1 MYKILRHKYG
11 QVIFSEYI
19 TTFFM
24 VVAIVIAMG
33 TLVKRSIQGRMFAA
47 HGSVFQDVNAV
58 FSDPAMNFQG
68 NIWAQ
73 YEPYYIVNAESLK
86 NYRQQ
91 HDGRILPGG
100 RDGIVE
106 YRDNNDIRSRAHRA
120 QPPPAWTD

>member
-1 MYKILRHKYG
+1 
-11 QVIFSEYI
+11 
-19 TTFFM
+19 M

-73 YEPYYIVNAESLK
+73 YEPYYIVNAES
-86 NYRQQ
+86 
-91 HDGRILPGG
+91 
-100 RDGIVE
+100 
-106 YRDNNDIRSRAHRA
+106 
-120 QPPPAWTD
+120 